1 MKKKIIGLIT
11 IAAIAS
17 VAMFVGCIE
26 EEVPIS
32 TPIPTPTLTGTPIT
46 TPIPTVEEACEVIC
60 NSSSMG
66 WGLSC
71 ENASGG
77 VKCRTSC
84 SREYDNH
91 GRYIETCTGTYTY
104 INSGNAYNAT
114 VVYDRISDKIFVN
127 VEGVGE
133 CSD

>member
-17 VAMFVGCIE
+17 VTMFVGCIE
-26 EEVPIS
+26 D
-32 TPIPTPTLTGTPIT
+32 
-46 TPIPTVEEACEVIC
+46 CEVIC

-77 VKCRTSC
+77 VECNTSC

-104 INSGNAYNAT
+104 INSGNAYNVT
-114 VVYDRISDKIFVN
+114 VVYDLISDKIFVN